1 MRQLTL
7 QDERSLEWL
16 EVPEPEIEGP
26 GQALVRPLAVA
37 ACDLDHDMVMGRAPL
52 PRPIAMGHEFVAEV
66 VEVGEEASTPV
77 GARVVVPF
85 QISCGACDFC
95 LRGQTGDCTAVPPLS
110 TYGFGAFGSDNG
122 GALSDLVRVPFAD
135 AMLVPVPDGVES
147 AAVASASDN
156 LPDAWRTV
164 APYLAARPGARV
176 LVLGGGARSISLYA
190 AAMAV
195 ALGSEAVDYVDEDAD
210 RLALA
215 AELGA
220 NPIEGPPSRRMGPYP
235 ITVDGSVTH
244 EGLACACRS
253 TEAGGNC
260 TSVSIFFEGETPL
273 PLLEMYTTGVHFHT
287 SRAMARASI
296 PGVLELVASG
306 RLSPEKVNTVVAWD
320 DAPEALLEPHTK
332 LVIER

>member
-7 QDERSLEWL
+7 QDERKLEWL
-16 EVPEPEIEGP
+16 DVPEPELEGP

-37 ACDLDHDMVMGRAPL
+37 ACDLDRHMVLGQAPI

-66 VEVGEEASTPV
+66 VEVGGEVATPV
-77 GARVVVPF
+77 GTRVVVPF
-85 QISCGACDFC
+85 QISCGACDPC
-95 LRGQTGDCTAVPPLS
+95 RRGQTGDCAAVPPLS
-110 TYGFGAFGSDNG
+110 TYGFGAFGSNNG

-135 AMLVPVPDGVES
+135 PMLVPVPDGVAS

-164 APYLAARPGARV
+164 APHLAARPGARV
-176 LVLGGGARSISLYA
+176 LVIGGGALSIALYA
-190 AAMAV
+190 AGIAV
-195 ALGSEAVDYVDEDAD
+195 ALGAEAVDYVDEDPD

-220 NPIEGPPSRRMGPYP
+220 NPIEGPPDRRLGRYP

-244 EGLACACRS
+244 AGLACACRS
-253 TEAGGNC
+253 TEPGGNC
-260 TSVSIFFEGETPL
+260 TSASIFFEPETPL

-287 SRAMARASI
+287 GRVMARPAI
-296 PGVLELVASG
+296 PEILELVVAG
-306 RLSPEKVNTVVAWD
+306 RLQPEKVSTVVGWE
-320 DAPEALLEPHTK
+320 DAPEALLEPYSK